1 MASRF
6 VQWSSWAARP
16 RPASRCR
23 PTWSRRS
30 GSGKKPAVKVTI
42 NGFTYQSTLGSMGG
56 RSMIPV
62 SAANREGA
70 GVAAG
75 DEVGGV
81 ARARHRDRE
90 ITVPDD
96 FAAALEGEPTAKT
109 FFDGL
114 SFSQRRWFVEGIES
128 AKKPETRQRRIDA
141 AIERLRE
148 GRGQR

>member
-1 MASRF
+1 MATTFRA
-6 VQWSSWAARP
+6 VVEQAGRTATGIEV
-16 RPASRCR
+16 PAEVVEALA
-23 PTWSRRS
+23 
-30 GSGKKPAVKVTI
+30 SGKKPAVKVTI

-62 SAANREGA
+62 SAANRESA

-75 DEVGGV
+75 DEVEVTLELDTGL
-81 ARARHRDRE
+81 RE
-90 ITVPDD
+90 VTVPGD
-96 FAAALEGEPTAKT
+96 FATALAGEKAAKT
-109 FFDGL
+109 FFDSL
-114 SFSQRRWFVEGIES
+114 SYSQRRWFVDGIES

>member
-1 MASRF
+1 MATTFRA
-6 VQWSSWAARP
+6 VVELAGKTATGIEVP
-16 RPASRCR
+16 PAVVEELA
-23 PTWSRRS
+23 
-30 GSGKKPAVKVTI
+30 SGKKPAVKVTV

-62 SAANREGA
+62 SAAVRESA
-70 GVAAG
+70 GVSAG
-75 DEVGGV
+75 DEVDV
-81 ARARHRDRE
+81 TLELDTAVRE
-90 ITVPDD
+90 VTVPDD
-96 FAAALEGEPTAKT
+96 FGRALEGEPAAKA
-109 FFDGL
+109 FFDSL